1 MFPSLD
7 YYLQE
12 RLSLYSL
19 TPPDTLSIA
28 TSLATETFYQELA
41 VGDDTVA
48 VIVDGGVIKMKM
60 CQDPDA
66 SNCVLMTDA
75 NTNTQIDIAAGG
87 QVVAAAIGSLADSS
101 KMFLALAVDAPVGW
115 PAEANLPADRT
126 GEAGEAALEA
136 FMEKNL

>member
-1 MFPSLD
+1 
-7 YYLQE
+7 
-12 RLSLYSL
+12 
-19 TPPDTLSIA
+19 
-28 TSLATETFYQELA
+28 
-41 VGDDTVA
+41 
-48 VIVDGGVIKMKM
+48 MKM

-66 SNCVLMTDA
+66 SNCVLMTDS

-87 QVVAAAIGSLADSS
+87 QVVAAAIGSLADDS

-115 PAEANLPADRT
+115 PAEADLPADRT